1 MSELSQVVVTS
12 PHGVYYGG
20 LPIRKE
26 MTIRDLLTLMS
37 RRRGVVWATMLAVV
51 AFGVVVCLVSPRLYR
66 ATAVVQVQKEP
77 ADALSLD
84 NMIVQSNGDQDAI
97 ESNLTLQT
105 EAKVLE
111 SQSLALKVIKA
122 LNLENTP
129 DFQPRFS
136 LIGWILGYLTPSGP
150 QDSGDKSLDDA
161 RRNNRAVSV
170 FASRLKVKP
179 VTGTRLISVQYLS
192 SNPQTAAAVVNQ
204 LIGELTDF
212 NFETKHGATQQAT
225 KWLAK
230 QMSDLR
236 KESEDLQAK
245 VVELQHGSGMFTLGQ
260 TDSQGRE
267 EVYTPELERL
277 QMATSQLADAQS
289 ARIMKGALYQVVKNG
304 NPEDISGLAGN
315 STLTGSSPGIAG
327 SLGLLQNLRS
337 QEAQTQ
343 AQLDELSAKFG
354 PAYPKL
360 AEVQASLKG
369 TQKAIAEESARVAK
383 RVKNDYL
390 VATQVENKDRA
401 LFQQEKG
408 QAEALNDKA
417 VEYDLV
423 RQEAAQSRDL
433 YENLFSRLKEADLV
447 AGLRSSNITVV
458 DSARISTRP
467 AKPNVPLYLA
477 ASLVVG
483 FILAICAA
491 LLRDATDY
499 SIQEIAEL
507 ASLGQGVPVGLLP
520 YHPGLARGQQLRTPR
535 RSPLLSVRL
544 ATPAAPIVAAAEPRA
559 AYTEAL
565 RTLRTALMHSSQ
577 GERSPQVVLITSS
590 IPGEGK
596 SMLSINLA
604 AVCAQDGKKVLLVDA
619 DLRTPVLEKRLGLWS
634 TGGLS
639 DLLAHGDANSNPHS
653 PVHVSVAGGKLFDVV
668 PSGPVPEYPAELL
681 GSEAMTEAIEQWRKT
696 YDYIFIDGAPL
707 LPVTDSAVLSSHA
720 DFTLVVAR
728 HKLTDRRSLEKTYDI
743 LRLQGVQHVGIVLN
757 AVKATR
763 GAQYRY
769 YGYEVMTYQGNTNV
783 G

>member
-12 PHGVYYGG
+12 PQGAFYSR
-20 LPIRKE
+20 LPIRNE
-26 MTIRDLLTLMS
+26 MTIRDLLTVMS
-37 RRRGVVWATMLAVV
+37 RRRGIVWSTMLAVV
-51 AFGVVVCLVSPRLYR
+51 ALGVVVCLTSTRLYR

-77 ADALSLD
+77 ADALSLN
-84 NMIVQSNGDQDAI
+84 NMIVQSGGDQDAI

-111 SQSLALKVIKA
+111 SESLALKVIKA

-136 LIGWILGYLTPSGP
+136 PIGWILGYLTPSGP

-161 RRNNRAVSV
+161 RRHNRSVSI

-179 VTGTRLISVQYLS
+179 VTGTRLISVEYLS
-192 SNPQTAAAVVNQ
+192 PNPQTAAAVVNE
-204 LIGELTDF
+204 LIGDLTDF

-245 VVELQHGSGMFTLGQ
+245 VVELQHGSGMFTAGQ
-260 TDSQGRE
+260 TDSEGKEQ
-267 EVYTPELERL
+267 VYTPALEKL
-277 QMATSQLADAQS
+277 QMATSQLGDAQS

-304 NPEDISGLAGN
+304 DPELISGLAGN

-327 SLGLLQNLRS
+327 SLTLLQNLRS
-337 QEAQTQ
+337 QEAKTQ

-360 AEVQASLKG
+360 AEVEASLKG
-369 TQKAIAEESARVAK
+369 TQEAIAEESARVAK

-390 VATQVENKDRA
+390 VSQQVENNDRA
-401 LFQQEKG
+401 LFQQEKE
-408 QAEALNDKA
+408 QAESLNDKA
-417 VEYDLV
+417 VEYDIV
-423 RQEAAQSRDL
+423 RQEAAQSRNL
-433 YENLFSRLKEADLV
+433 YESLFSRLKEADLV

-458 DSARISTRP
+458 DSARIPTRP
-467 AKPNVPLYLA
+467 ARPNVPIYLA
-477 ASLVVG
+477 ASIAVGLV
-483 FILAICAA
+483 LAICAG
-491 LLRDATDY
+491 LLRDAADY

-507 ASLGQGVPVGLLP
+507 KSFGQNLPVGLLP
-520 YHPGLARGQQLRTPR
+520 YYPGPTAGQWSWL
-535 RSPLLSVRL
+535 
-544 ATPAAPIVAAAEPRA
+544 TPAYRIVAAAEPRA

-565 RTLRTALMHSSQ
+565 RTLRTVLLHSSQ

-604 AVCAQDGKKVLLVDA
+604 AVYAQDGKKVLLVDA
-619 DLRTPVLEKRLGLWS
+619 DLRTPVLEKRLGLS
-634 TGGLS
+634 SSGGLS
-639 DLLAHGDANSNPHS
+639 DLLVHANANSDPHR
-653 PVHVSVAGGKLFDVV
+653 PVRVSLASEKFFDVV
-668 PSGPVPEYPAELL
+668 PSGPLPEYPAELL
-681 GSEAMTEAIEQWRKT
+681 GSEAMTEAIEQWRRN

-707 LPVTDSAVLSSHA
+707 LPVTDSALLSSYA
-720 DFTLVVAR
+720 DYTLVVAR
-728 HKLTDRRSLEKTYDI
+728 HKLTDRRSLEKTYHI
-743 LRLQGVQHVGIVLN
+743 LQLQGVRHLGIVLN
-757 AVKATR
+757 AVKAT
-763 GAQYRY
+763 GAAQYRY
-769 YGYEVMTYQGNTNV
+769 YGYELTPYEGNTYV